1 MVSASKQRRV
11 LAIVGT
17 DATFVRAMQGGAAVW
32 VGKCIFCGRA
42 LTIGGDGV
50 PRSAAT
56 IEHIWPRTHGGDDT
70 LANLALACGGCNRE
84 KGMRHD
90 TRARVDA
97 RLAEIVTALRAKR
110 QARWREPPAELAG
123 HVAWAQRGEAPEA
136 PDAPDDA
143 DARPVSRRRR
153 R

>member
-1 MVSASKQRRV
+1 MSASKQRRV
-11 LAIVGT
+11 LAIVAT
-17 DATFVRAMQGGAAVW
+17 DATFVRAVQGGAVVW

-56 IEHIWPRTHGGDDT
+56 IEHIWPRTHGGDDG

-90 TRARVDA
+90 TKSRMDA
-97 RLAEIVTALRAKR
+97 RLAEIVAALRAKR
-110 QARWREPPAELAG
+110 QERWREPPPELAV
-123 HVAWAQRGEAPEA
+123 HAAWAQRSA
-136 PDAPDDA
+136 APDDA
-143 DARPVSRRRR
+143 EADPPVSRRRR